1 VSTLIDERLN
11 AALSPVD
18 TAAAERLRDITEL
31 RALVL
36 ALNATV
42 TAQAA
47 TTAAAAADAASALS
61 SVTAA
66 SDAAAAAAQDAVR
79 VALAEWAASPAAQ
92 RGGGEGGSTCAPC
105 DGVQALVDAAM
116 AK

>member
-47 TTAAAAADAASALS
+47 TTAAAADAASALS